1 MLNLKAILTVSLI
14 AIGVL
19 AIVNRVPQLR
29 HLVKGETMTIQG
41 RVVKDPRSEY
51 ESM

>member
-1 MLNLKAILTVSLI
+1 MIGMSKIITTILI

-19 AIVNRVPQLR
+19 AIVNRVPQIR
-29 HLVKGETMTIQG
+29 HLVKGETMTIAG
-41 RVVKDPRSEY
+41 KVVKDPRSEY